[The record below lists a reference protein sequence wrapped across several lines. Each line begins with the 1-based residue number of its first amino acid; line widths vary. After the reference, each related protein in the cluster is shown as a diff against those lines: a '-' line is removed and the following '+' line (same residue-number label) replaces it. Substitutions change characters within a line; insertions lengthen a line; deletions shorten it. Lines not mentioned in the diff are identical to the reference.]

1 MTFLQYF
8 IRKKT
13 ALSNT
18 IFHTFSFQPET
29 AHSVLSKRKIRKLCP
44 DRPFAQILAEQSPDM
59 TVTQICC
66 NLPADDIR
74 MLLECRV
81 ELITKLRSNL
91 VADVDELAE

>member
-44 DRPFAQILAEQSPDM
+44 DRHHRQQRHHNHCQKLLHLLN
-59 TVTQICC
+59 TQI
-66 NLPADDIR
+66 IR
-74 MLLECRV
+74 
-81 ELITKLRSNL
+81 TNTN
-91 VADVDELAE
+91 